1 MITSAEIMT
10 NRQGLHLSP
19 LKVAISTSGV
29 VPQIR
34 TFCQT
39 SDGALTVSL
48 NAATDKVRDQIMC
61 EQEVQF
67 DGFIQI
73 LCAGGACDTGQE
85 KMYSFNICSGKC
97 K

>member
-1 MITSAEIMT
+1 MTSAEIMT
-10 NRQGLHLSP
+10 NGQGLLLSP

-39 SDGALTVSL
+39 SDCALAVSL

-61 EQEVQF
+61 EHEVQF
-67 DGFIQI
+67 DGIHSNFVCRRS
-73 LCAGGACDTGQE
+73 L
-85 KMYSFNICSGKC
+85 
-97 K
+97 